1 MQQTVFE
8 IDVPKT
14 ILDYGF
20 SKVDVQSHVNE
31 WSVLQLFTEDHISSG
46 KAARLLDIT
55 RVEFLDMLYKKR
67 ISYLDY
73 TPEELEDEFATL
85 KTFKTPSEKH
95 QISSILVQ

>member
-67 ISYLDY
+67 IKAPNKQY
-73 TPEELEDEFATL
+73 F
-85 KTFKTPSEKH
+85 
-95 QISSILVQ
+95 SSVKFIYDNST